1 MADKHTLAFE
11 IGVEE
16 IPAFDLDS
24 ANKQLEKMVPAAFA
38 DARIPFDSIEIHSS
52 PRRLIVM
59 AYGVADATEALVEEY
74 KGPAAKIAFD
84 ADGNPTK
91 AAIGFARG
99 KGLDPENLERR
110 EVNGTEYVFATKN
123 IPATPVADLLPEV
136 LTGFITAIKWPRSCR
151 WAAYREYF
159 VRPVRWIVAML
170 NDVVLP
176 VSFAGA
182 ASDNFTMGHR
192 VLAPGKH
199 TVDTAANLLNVVRAA
214 YVIPTQAERERI
226 IREGVAA
233 IEAETG
239 FTADL
244 PAKTLLEVVNLSE
257 YPQPLVSTFDEEFLQ
272 VPEEIIVDAMLM
284 HQRYFPLYD
293 AAGKLTNKFII
304 VSNGNPECA
313 ATIIDGNERVVRA
326 RLDDAKFFYEED
338 LKHPLES
345 YIEKL
350 DKVVFQESLG
360 TVRQKAE
367 RLEKLAGAL
376 SADAQLSA
384 ADAARRRSAPRA
396 CARPTW
402 SPTPSSS
409 SPASRASWAA
419 TTPPPPGKRPQV
431 AQRHRPSITS
441 PRFAGDALP
450 DTDGGPAWS
459 PWPTSSTPSAACS
472 PVGQGPTG
480 SSDPFALR
488 RSAIGIVNH
497 ARGGPAHRRSLA
509 AVDESLAS
517 YAAPGRRLRPRAA
530 VRAEVADF
538 FVTRTKVMLRDA
550 GRHRRRHRRRAGR
563 GRGGA
568 CWSSAQRARALEA
581 ARAKR
586 CAKRSTTWPR
596 PTPART
602 TCASPKLGEDVD
614 DSLLTDPERA
624 LASARGQPPSR
635 RVAAALV
642 VRRLRGRAVPGCA
655 ALRAPIDGFFADVM
669 VMDEDAALRDNRL
682 RLLNRF
688 VAVFANVADF
698 GRSWRNRSR
707 ATVAGFSQTAERLVR
722 CEAPT
727 HLACFAR
734 RRKLAYRSTLR
745 LPPAGGRSG
754 TAAAS
759 PLTLQGTSLE
769 GGRDARRVR
778 RHTRTPRP
786 LPTIHV
792 VSDSVGL
799 DGTGGGPC
807 RRRPVRRHEPQHRGA
822 APCALV
828 RGGQAASSPSTARLH
843 QPPVRRRAPA
853 RLLHAG
859 RRRPAPSR
867 CADYCESASTTWWRS
882 TS

>member
-38 DARIPFDSIEIHSS
+38 DARIPYDSIEIHSS

-99 KGLDPENLERR
+99 KGLSPESLERR

-123 IPATPVADLLPEV
+123 IPATPVADLLPDV
-136 LTGFITAIKWPRSCR
+136 LAGFITAIKWPRSCR

-170 NDVVLP
+170 DDDVLP

-182 ASDNFTMGHR
+182 ESSNFTMGHR

-199 TVDTAANLLNVVRAA
+199 AVDTAANLLDVIRAA

-367 RLEKLAGAL
+367 RLEKLACAL
-376 SADAQLSA
+376 SADAQLDA
-384 ADAARRRSAPRA
+384 ADAADAKRA
-396 CARPTW
+396 ARLCKADLVTNAVIEFT
-402 SPTPSSS
+402 SVQGVMGSYYAA
-409 SPASRASWAA
+409 ASGE
-419 TTPPPPGKRPQV
+419 TPQV
-431 AQRHRPSITS
+431 AQAIGQHYQ

-450 DTDGGPAWS
+450 DTTVGKLVALADKLDTICGLFA
-459 PWPTSSTPSAACS
+459 
-472 PVGQGPTG
+472 VGQGPTG

-488 RSAIGIVNH
+488 RSAIGIVNMLE
-497 ARGGPAHRRSLA
+497 AGLPISLA
-509 AVDESLAS
+509 AAIDESLAS
-517 YAAPGRRLRPRAA
+517 FAAQGVAFDAAA
-530 VRAEVADF
+530 VRAEVVDF

-550 GRHRRRHRRRAGR
+550 GVNADTIDAVLAAGVEEP
-563 GRGGA
+563 A
-568 CWSSAQRARALEA
+568 VISQRAHALED
-581 ARAKR
+581 ARAND
-586 CAKRSTTWPR
+586 AETFDNLATAY
-596 PTPART
+596 AR
-602 TCASPKLGEDVD
+602 ANNLRKPELGEDVD
-614 DSLLTDPERA
+614 DALLTEPERA
-624 LASARGQPPSR
+624 LAGAVATAEQAVASALASDDF
-635 RVAAALV
+635 AAALSQ
-642 VRRLRGRAVPGCA
+642 LA

-698 GRSWRNRSR
+698 GKMAKS
-707 ATVAGFSQTAERLVR
+707 
-722 CEAPT
+722 
-727 HLACFAR
+727 
-734 RRKLAYRSTLR
+734 K
-745 LPPAGGRSG
+745 
-754 TAAAS
+754 
-759 PLTLQGTSLE
+759 
-769 GGRDARRVR
+769 
-778 RHTRTPRP
+778 
-786 LPTIHV
+786 
-792 VSDSVGL
+792 
-799 DGTGGGPC
+799 
-807 RRRPVRRHEPQHRGA
+807 
-822 APCALV
+822 
-828 RGGQAASSPSTARLH
+828 
-843 QPPVRRRAPA
+843 
-853 RLLHAG
+853 
-859 RRRPAPSR
+859 
-867 CADYCESASTTWWRS
+867 
-882 TS
+882 

>member
-38 DARIPFDSIEIHSS
+38 DARIPYDSIEIHSS

-99 KGLDPENLERR
+99 KGLSPESLERR

-123 IPATPVADLLPEV
+123 IPATPVADLLPDV
-136 LTGFITAIKWPRSCR
+136 LAGFITAIKWPRSCR

-170 NDVVLP
+170 DDVVLP

-182 ASDNFTMGHR
+182 ESSNFTMGHR

-199 TVDTAANLLNVVRAA
+199 TVDTAANLLDVIRAA

-338 LKHPLES
+338 LKRPLES

-367 RLEKLAGAL
+367 RLEKLACAL

-384 ADAARRRSAPRA
+384 ADAADAQRA
-396 CARPTW
+396 ARLCKADLVTNAVIEFT
-402 SPTPSSS
+402 SVQGVMGSYYAA
-409 SPASRASWAA
+409 ASGE
-419 TTPPPPGKRPQV
+419 TPQV
-431 AQRHRPSITS
+431 AQAIGQHYQ

-450 DTDGGPAWS
+450 DTTVGKLVALADKLDTICGLFA
-459 PWPTSSTPSAACS
+459 
-472 PVGQGPTG
+472 VGQGPTG

-488 RSAIGIVNH
+488 RSAIGIVNMLET
-497 ARGGPAHRRSLA
+497 GLPISLA
-509 AVDESLAS
+509 AAIDESLAS
-517 YAAPGRRLRPRAA
+517 FADQGVAFDAAA
-530 VRAEVADF
+530 VRAEVVDF

-550 GRHRRRHRRRAGR
+550 GISADTIDAVLAAGVEEP
-563 GRGGA
+563 A
-568 CWSSAQRARALEA
+568 VISQRAHALED
-581 ARAKR
+581 ARAND
-586 CAKRSTTWPR
+586 AETFDNLATAY
-596 PTPART
+596 AR
-602 TCASPKLGEDVD
+602 ANNLRKPELGEDVD
-614 DSLLTDPERA
+614 DALLTEPERA
-624 LASARGQPPSR
+624 LAGAVATAEQA
-635 RVAAALV
+635 VAAALTSDDFAAA
-642 VRRLRGRAVPGCA
+642 LSQLA

-698 GRSWRNRSR
+698 GKMAKS
-707 ATVAGFSQTAERLVR
+707 
-722 CEAPT
+722 
-727 HLACFAR
+727 
-734 RRKLAYRSTLR
+734 K
-745 LPPAGGRSG
+745 
-754 TAAAS
+754 
-759 PLTLQGTSLE
+759 
-769 GGRDARRVR
+769 
-778 RHTRTPRP
+778 
-786 LPTIHV
+786 
-792 VSDSVGL
+792 
-799 DGTGGGPC
+799 
-807 RRRPVRRHEPQHRGA
+807 
-822 APCALV
+822 
-828 RGGQAASSPSTARLH
+828 
-843 QPPVRRRAPA
+843 
-853 RLLHAG
+853 
-859 RRRPAPSR
+859 
-867 CADYCESASTTWWRS
+867 
-882 TS
+882 

>member
-38 DARIPFDSIEIHSS
+38 DARIPYDSIEIHSS

-99 KGLDPENLERR
+99 KGLSPESLERR

-123 IPATPVADLLPEV
+123 IPATPVADLLPDV
-136 LTGFITAIKWPRSCR
+136 LAGFITAIKWPRSCR

-170 NDVVLP
+170 DDVVLP
-176 VSFAGA
+176 VSYAGA
-182 ASDNFTMGHR
+182 ESSNFTMGHR

-199 TVDTAANLLNVVRAA
+199 TVDTAANLLDVIRAA

-293 AAGKLTNKFII
+293 ADGKLTNKFII

-367 RLEKLAGAL
+367 RLEKLACDL
-376 SADAQLSA
+376 SADAQLDA
-384 ADAARRRSAPRA
+384 ADAADAKRA
-396 CARPTW
+396 ARLCKADLVTNAVIEFT
-402 SPTPSSS
+402 SVQGVMGSYYAA
-409 SPASRASWAA
+409 ASGE
-419 TTPPPPGKRPQV
+419 TPQV
-431 AQRHRPSITS
+431 AQAIGQHYQ

-450 DTDGGPAWS
+450 DTTVGKLVALADKLDTICGLFA
-459 PWPTSSTPSAACS
+459 
-472 PVGQGPTG
+472 VGQGPTG

-488 RSAIGIVNH
+488 RSAIGIVNMLE
-497 ARGGPAHRRSLA
+497 AGLPISLA
-509 AVDESLAS
+509 AAIDESLAS
-517 YAAPGRRLRPRAA
+517 FADQGVAFDAAA
-530 VRAEVADF
+530 VRAEVVDF

-550 GRHRRRHRRRAGR
+550 GINADTIDAVLAAGVEEP
-563 GRGGA
+563 A
-568 CWSSAQRARALEA
+568 VISQRAHALED
-581 ARAKR
+581 ARAND
-586 CAKRSTTWPR
+586 AETFDNLATAY
-596 PTPART
+596 AR
-602 TCASPKLGEDVD
+602 ANNLRKPELGEDVD
-614 DSLLTDPERA
+614 DALLTDPERA
-624 LASARGQPPSR
+624 LAGAVATAEQAVADALASDDF
-635 RVAAALV
+635 AAALSQ
-642 VRRLRGRAVPGCA
+642 LA

-698 GRSWRNRSR
+698 GKMAKS
-707 ATVAGFSQTAERLVR
+707 
-722 CEAPT
+722 
-727 HLACFAR
+727 
-734 RRKLAYRSTLR
+734 K
-745 LPPAGGRSG
+745 
-754 TAAAS
+754 
-759 PLTLQGTSLE
+759 
-769 GGRDARRVR
+769 
-778 RHTRTPRP
+778 
-786 LPTIHV
+786 
-792 VSDSVGL
+792 
-799 DGTGGGPC
+799 
-807 RRRPVRRHEPQHRGA
+807 
-822 APCALV
+822 
-828 RGGQAASSPSTARLH
+828 
-843 QPPVRRRAPA
+843 
-853 RLLHAG
+853 
-859 RRRPAPSR
+859 
-867 CADYCESASTTWWRS
+867 
-882 TS
+882 

>member
-38 DARIPFDSIEIHSS
+38 DARIPYDSIEIHSS

-99 KGLDPENLERR
+99 KGLSPESLERR

-123 IPATPVADLLPEV
+123 IPATPVADLLPDV
-136 LTGFITAIKWPRSCR
+136 LAGFITAIKWPRSCR

-170 NDVVLP
+170 DDVVLP

-182 ASDNFTMGHR
+182 EPSNFTMGHR

-199 TVDTAANLLNVVRAA
+199 TVDTAANLLDVIRAA

-233 IEAETG
+233 IEADTG

-257 YPQPLVSTFDEEFLQ
+257 YPQPIVSTFDEEFLQ

-293 AAGKLTNKFII
+293 AVGKLTNKFII

-367 RLEKLAGAL
+367 RLEKLACAL

-384 ADAARRRSAPRA
+384 ADAADAKRA
-396 CARPTW
+396 ARLCKADLVTNAVIEFT
-402 SPTPSSS
+402 SVQGVMGSYYAA
-409 SPASRASWAA
+409 ASGE
-419 TTPPPPGKRPQV
+419 TPQV
-431 AQRHRPSITS
+431 AQAIGQHYQ

-450 DTDGGPAWS
+450 DTTVGKLVALADKLDTICGLFA
-459 PWPTSSTPSAACS
+459 
-472 PVGQGPTG
+472 VGQGPTG

-488 RSAIGIVNH
+488 RSAIGIVNMLE
-497 ARGGPAHRRSLA
+497 AGLPISLA
-509 AVDESLAS
+509 AAIDESLAS
-517 YAAPGRRLRPRAA
+517 FAAQGVAFDAAA
-530 VRAEVADF
+530 VRAEVVDF

-550 GRHRRRHRRRAGR
+550 GVNADTIDAVLAAGVEEP
-563 GRGGA
+563 A
-568 CWSSAQRARALEA
+568 VISQRAHALED
-581 ARAKR
+581 ARAND
-586 CAKRSTTWPR
+586 AETFDNLATAY
-596 PTPART
+596 AR
-602 TCASPKLGEDVD
+602 ANNLRKPELGEDVD
-614 DSLLTDPERA
+614 DALLTDPERA
-624 LASARGQPPSR
+624 LAGAVATAEQA
-635 RVAAALV
+635 VAAALESDDFAAA
-642 VRRLRGRAVPGCA
+642 LSQLA

-698 GRSWRNRSR
+698 GKMAKS
-707 ATVAGFSQTAERLVR
+707 
-722 CEAPT
+722 
-727 HLACFAR
+727 
-734 RRKLAYRSTLR
+734 K
-745 LPPAGGRSG
+745 
-754 TAAAS
+754 
-759 PLTLQGTSLE
+759 
-769 GGRDARRVR
+769 
-778 RHTRTPRP
+778 
-786 LPTIHV
+786 
-792 VSDSVGL
+792 
-799 DGTGGGPC
+799 
-807 RRRPVRRHEPQHRGA
+807 
-822 APCALV
+822 
-828 RGGQAASSPSTARLH
+828 
-843 QPPVRRRAPA
+843 
-853 RLLHAG
+853 
-859 RRRPAPSR
+859 
-867 CADYCESASTTWWRS
+867 
-882 TS
+882 

>member
-99 KGLDPENLERR
+99 KGLSPENLERR

-170 NDVVLP
+170 DDVVLP

-367 RLEKLAGAL
+367 RLEKLACAL
-376 SADAQLSA
+376 SADAQLDA
-384 ADAARRRSAPRA
+384 ADAADAKRA
-396 CARPTW
+396 ARLCKADLVTNAVIEFT
-402 SPTPSSS
+402 SVQGVMGSYYAA
-409 SPASRASWAA
+409 ASGE
-419 TTPPPPGKRPQV
+419 TPQV
-431 AQRHRPSITS
+431 AQAIGQHYQ

-450 DTDGGPAWS
+450 DTTVGKLVALADKLDTICGLFA
-459 PWPTSSTPSAACS
+459 
-472 PVGQGPTG
+472 VGQGPTG

-488 RSAIGIVNH
+488 RSAIGIVNMLE
-497 ARGGPAHRRSLA
+497 AGLPISLA
-509 AVDESLAS
+509 AAIDESLAS
-517 YAAPGRRLRPRAA
+517 FAAQGVAFDAAA
-530 VRAEVADF
+530 VRAEVVDF

-550 GRHRRRHRRRAGR
+550 GVNADTIDAVLAAGVEEP
-563 GRGGA
+563 A
-568 CWSSAQRARALEA
+568 VISQRAHALED
-581 ARAKR
+581 ARAND
-586 CAKRSTTWPR
+586 AETFDNLATAY
-596 PTPART
+596 AR
-602 TCASPKLGEDVD
+602 ANNLRKPELGEGVD

-624 LASARGQPPSR
+624 LASAVATAEQA
-635 RVAAALV
+635 VAAALESDDFAAA
-642 VRRLRGRAVPGCA
+642 LSQLA

-698 GRSWRNRSR
+698 GKMAKS
-707 ATVAGFSQTAERLVR
+707 
-722 CEAPT
+722 
-727 HLACFAR
+727 
-734 RRKLAYRSTLR
+734 K
-745 LPPAGGRSG
+745 
-754 TAAAS
+754 
-759 PLTLQGTSLE
+759 
-769 GGRDARRVR
+769 
-778 RHTRTPRP
+778 
-786 LPTIHV
+786 
-792 VSDSVGL
+792 
-799 DGTGGGPC
+799 
-807 RRRPVRRHEPQHRGA
+807 
-822 APCALV
+822 
-828 RGGQAASSPSTARLH
+828 
-843 QPPVRRRAPA
+843 
-853 RLLHAG
+853 
-859 RRRPAPSR
+859 
-867 CADYCESASTTWWRS
+867 
-882 TS
+882 

>member
-38 DARIPFDSIEIHSS
+38 DARIPYDSIEIHSS

-99 KGLDPENLERR
+99 KGLSPENLERR

-123 IPATPVADLLPEV
+123 IPATPVADLLPDV
-136 LTGFITAIKWPRSCR
+136 LAGFITAIKWPRSCR

-170 NDVVLP
+170 DDVVLP
-176 VSFAGA
+176 VSYAGA
-182 ASDNFTMGHR
+182 ESSNFTMGHR

-199 TVDTAANLLNVVRAA
+199 VVDTAANLLDVIRAA

-367 RLEKLAGAL
+367 RLEKLACAL
-376 SADAQLSA
+376 SADAQLDA
-384 ADAARRRSAPRA
+384 ADAADAKRA
-396 CARPTW
+396 ARLCKADLVTNAVIEFT
-402 SPTPSSS
+402 SVQGVMGSYYAA
-409 SPASRASWAA
+409 ASGE
-419 TTPPPPGKRPQV
+419 TPQV
-431 AQRHRPSITS
+431 AQAIGQHYQ

-450 DTDGGPAWS
+450 DTTVGKLVALADKLDTICGLFA
-459 PWPTSSTPSAACS
+459 
-472 PVGQGPTG
+472 VGQGPTG

-488 RSAIGIVNH
+488 RSAIGIVNMLE
-497 ARGGPAHRRSLA
+497 AGLPISLA
-509 AVDESLAS
+509 AAIDESLAS
-517 YAAPGRRLRPRAA
+517 FAAQGVAFDAAA
-530 VRAEVADF
+530 VRAEVVDF
-538 FVTRTKVMLRDA
+538 FVTRTKVMLRDTGVNADTIDAVLAA
-550 GRHRRRHRRRAGR
+550 GVEEPAVI
-563 GRGGA
+563 
-568 CWSSAQRARALEA
+568 SQRAHALED
-581 ARAKR
+581 ARAND
-586 CAKRSTTWPR
+586 AETFDNLATAY
-596 PTPART
+596 AR
-602 TCASPKLGEDVD
+602 ANNLRKPELGENVD
-614 DSLLTDPERA
+614 DALLTDPERA
-624 LASARGQPPSR
+624 LASAVATAEQAVSAALASDDF
-635 RVAAALV
+635 AAALSQ
-642 VRRLRGRAVPGCA
+642 LA

-698 GRSWRNRSR
+698 GKMAKS
-707 ATVAGFSQTAERLVR
+707 
-722 CEAPT
+722 
-727 HLACFAR
+727 
-734 RRKLAYRSTLR
+734 K
-745 LPPAGGRSG
+745 
-754 TAAAS
+754 
-759 PLTLQGTSLE
+759 
-769 GGRDARRVR
+769 
-778 RHTRTPRP
+778 
-786 LPTIHV
+786 
-792 VSDSVGL
+792 
-799 DGTGGGPC
+799 
-807 RRRPVRRHEPQHRGA
+807 
-822 APCALV
+822 
-828 RGGQAASSPSTARLH
+828 
-843 QPPVRRRAPA
+843 
-853 RLLHAG
+853 
-859 RRRPAPSR
+859 
-867 CADYCESASTTWWRS
+867 
-882 TS
+882 

>member
-38 DARIPFDSIEIHSS
+38 DARIPYDSIEIHSS

-99 KGLDPENLERR
+99 KGLSPESLERR

-123 IPATPVADLLPEV
+123 IPATPVADLLPDV
-136 LTGFITAIKWPRSCR
+136 LAGFITAIKWPRSCR

-170 NDVVLP
+170 DDVVLP

-182 ASDNFTMGHR
+182 ESSNFTMGHR

-199 TVDTAANLLNVVRAA
+199 AVDTAANLLDVIRAA

-367 RLEKLAGAL
+367 RLEKLACAL

-384 ADAARRRSAPRA
+384 ADAADAKRA
-396 CARPTW
+396 ARLCKADLVTNAVIEFT
-402 SPTPSSS
+402 SVQGVMGSYYAA
-409 SPASRASWAA
+409 ASGE
-419 TTPPPPGKRPQV
+419 TPQV
-431 AQRHRPSITS
+431 AQAIGQHYQ

-450 DTDGGPAWS
+450 DTTVGKLVALADKLDTICGLFA
-459 PWPTSSTPSAACS
+459 
-472 PVGQGPTG
+472 VGQGPTG

-488 RSAIGIVNH
+488 RSAIGIVNMLETGL
-497 ARGGPAHRRSLA
+497 AISLA
-509 AVDESLAS
+509 AAIDESLAS
-517 YAAPGRRLRPRAA
+517 FAAQGVAFDAAA
-530 VRAEVADF
+530 VRAEVVDF
-538 FVTRTKVMLRDA
+538 FVTRTKVMLRD
-550 GRHRRRHRRRAGR
+550 
-563 GRGGA
+563 GGVNA
-568 CWSSAQRARALEA
+568 DTIDAVLAADVEEPAVISQRAHALED
-581 ARAKR
+581 ARAND
-586 CAKRSTTWPR
+586 AETFDNLATAY
-596 PTPART
+596 AR
-602 TCASPKLGEDVD
+602 ANNLRKPELGEGVD
-614 DSLLTDPERA
+614 DALLTEPERA
-624 LASARGQPPSR
+624 LAGAVATAEQAVASALASDDF
-635 RVAAALV
+635 AAALSQ
-642 VRRLRGRAVPGCA
+642 LA

-698 GRSWRNRSR
+698 GKMAKS
-707 ATVAGFSQTAERLVR
+707 
-722 CEAPT
+722 
-727 HLACFAR
+727 
-734 RRKLAYRSTLR
+734 K
-745 LPPAGGRSG
+745 
-754 TAAAS
+754 
-759 PLTLQGTSLE
+759 
-769 GGRDARRVR
+769 
-778 RHTRTPRP
+778 
-786 LPTIHV
+786 
-792 VSDSVGL
+792 
-799 DGTGGGPC
+799 
-807 RRRPVRRHEPQHRGA
+807 
-822 APCALV
+822 
-828 RGGQAASSPSTARLH
+828 
-843 QPPVRRRAPA
+843 
-853 RLLHAG
+853 
-859 RRRPAPSR
+859 
-867 CADYCESASTTWWRS
+867 
-882 TS
+882 

>member
-38 DARIPFDSIEIHSS
+38 DARIPYDSIEIHSS

-99 KGLDPENLERR
+99 KGLSPESLERR

-123 IPATPVADLLPEV
+123 IPATPVADLLPDV
-136 LTGFITAIKWPRSCR
+136 LAGFITAIKWPRSCR

-170 NDVVLP
+170 DDVVLP

-182 ASDNFTMGHR
+182 ESSNFTMGHR

-199 TVDTAANLLNVVRAA
+199 AVDTAANLLDVIRAA

-367 RLEKLAGAL
+367 RLEKLACAL

-384 ADAARRRSAPRA
+384 ADAADAKRA
-396 CARPTW
+396 ARLCKADLVTNAVIEFT
-402 SPTPSSS
+402 SVQGVMGSYYAA
-409 SPASRASWAA
+409 ASGE
-419 TTPPPPGKRPQV
+419 TPQV
-431 AQRHRPSITS
+431 AQAIGQHYQ

-450 DTDGGPAWS
+450 DTTVGKLVALADKLDTICGLFA
-459 PWPTSSTPSAACS
+459 
-472 PVGQGPTG
+472 VGQGPTG

-488 RSAIGIVNH
+488 RSAIGIVNMLET
-497 ARGGPAHRRSLA
+497 GLPISLA
-509 AVDESLAS
+509 AAIDESLAS
-517 YAAPGRRLRPRAA
+517 FAAQGVAFAAAA
-530 VRAEVADF
+530 VRAEVVDF
-538 FVTRTKVMLRDA
+538 FVTRTKVMLRDGGVNADTIDAVLAA
-550 GRHRRRHRRRAGR
+550 GVEEPAVI
-563 GRGGA
+563 
-568 CWSSAQRARALEA
+568 SQRAHALED
-581 ARAKR
+581 ARAND
-586 CAKRSTTWPR
+586 AETFDNLATAY
-596 PTPART
+596 AR
-602 TCASPKLGEDVD
+602 ANNLRKPELGEDVD
-614 DSLLTDPERA
+614 DALLTEPERA
-624 LASARGQPPSR
+624 LAGAVATAEQAVASALASDDF
-635 RVAAALV
+635 AAALSQ
-642 VRRLRGRAVPGCA
+642 LA

-698 GRSWRNRSR
+698 GKMAKS
-707 ATVAGFSQTAERLVR
+707 
-722 CEAPT
+722 
-727 HLACFAR
+727 
-734 RRKLAYRSTLR
+734 K
-745 LPPAGGRSG
+745 
-754 TAAAS
+754 
-759 PLTLQGTSLE
+759 
-769 GGRDARRVR
+769 
-778 RHTRTPRP
+778 
-786 LPTIHV
+786 
-792 VSDSVGL
+792 
-799 DGTGGGPC
+799 
-807 RRRPVRRHEPQHRGA
+807 
-822 APCALV
+822 
-828 RGGQAASSPSTARLH
+828 
-843 QPPVRRRAPA
+843 
-853 RLLHAG
+853 
-859 RRRPAPSR
+859 
-867 CADYCESASTTWWRS
+867 
-882 TS
+882 

>member
-38 DARIPFDSIEIHSS
+38 DARIPYDSIEIHSS

-99 KGLDPENLERR
+99 KGLSPESLERR

-123 IPATPVADLLPEV
+123 IPATPVADLLPDV
-136 LTGFITAIKWPRSCR
+136 LAGFITAIKWPRSCR

-170 NDVVLP
+170 DDVVLP

-182 ASDNFTMGHR
+182 ESSNFTMGHR

-199 TVDTAANLLNVVRAA
+199 TVDTAANLLDVIRAA

-257 YPQPLVSTFDEEFLQ
+257 YPQPLVSIFDEEFLQ

-376 SADAQLSA
+376 SADAQLGA
-384 ADAARRRSAPRA
+384 ADAADAQRA
-396 CARPTW
+396 ARLCKADLVTNAVIEFT
-402 SPTPSSS
+402 SVQGVMGSYYAA
-409 SPASRASWAA
+409 ASGE
-419 TTPPPPGKRPQV
+419 TPQV
-431 AQRHRPSITS
+431 AQAIGQHYQ

-450 DTDGGPAWS
+450 DTTVGQLVALADKLDTICGLFA
-459 PWPTSSTPSAACS
+459 
-472 PVGQGPTG
+472 VGQGPTG

-488 RSAIGIVNH
+488 RSAIGIVNMLE
-497 ARGGPAHRRSLA
+497 AGLPISLA
-509 AVDESLAS
+509 AAIDESLAS
-517 YAAPGRRLRPRAA
+517 FATQGVAFDAAA
-530 VRAEVADF
+530 VRAEVVDF
-538 FVTRTKVMLRDA
+538 FVTRTKVMLRDGGVNADTIDAVLAA
-550 GRHRRRHRRRAGR
+550 GVEEPAVV
-563 GRGGA
+563 
-568 CWSSAQRARALEA
+568 SQRAHALED
-581 ARAKR
+581 ARAND
-586 CAKRSTTWPR
+586 AETFDNLATAY
-596 PTPART
+596 AR
-602 TCASPKLGEDVD
+602 ANNLRKPELGEDVD
-614 DSLLTDPERA
+614 DALLTEPERA
-624 LASARGQPPSR
+624 LAGAVATAEQAVASALASDDF
-635 RVAAALV
+635 AAALSQ
-642 VRRLRGRAVPGCA
+642 LA

-698 GRSWRNRSR
+698 GKMAKS
-707 ATVAGFSQTAERLVR
+707 
-722 CEAPT
+722 
-727 HLACFAR
+727 
-734 RRKLAYRSTLR
+734 K
-745 LPPAGGRSG
+745 
-754 TAAAS
+754 
-759 PLTLQGTSLE
+759 
-769 GGRDARRVR
+769 
-778 RHTRTPRP
+778 
-786 LPTIHV
+786 
-792 VSDSVGL
+792 
-799 DGTGGGPC
+799 
-807 RRRPVRRHEPQHRGA
+807 
-822 APCALV
+822 
-828 RGGQAASSPSTARLH
+828 
-843 QPPVRRRAPA
+843 
-853 RLLHAG
+853 
-859 RRRPAPSR
+859 
-867 CADYCESASTTWWRS
+867 
-882 TS
+882 

>member
-38 DARIPFDSIEIHSS
+38 DARIPYDSIEIHSS

-99 KGLDPENLERR
+99 KGLSPENLERR

-123 IPATPVADLLPEV
+123 IPATPVADLLPDV
-136 LTGFITAIKWPRSCR
+136 LAGFITAIKWPRSCR

-170 NDVVLP
+170 DDVVLP

-182 ASDNFTMGHR
+182 ESSNFTMGHR

-199 TVDTAANLLNVVRAA
+199 TVDTAANLLDVIRAA

-360 TVRQKAE
+360 TVRQKAV
-367 RLEKLAGAL
+367 RLEKLACAL

-384 ADAARRRSAPRA
+384 ADAADAKRA
-396 CARPTW
+396 ARLCKADLVTNAVIEFT
-402 SPTPSSS
+402 SVQGVMGSYYAA
-409 SPASRASWAA
+409 ASGE
-419 TTPPPPGKRPQV
+419 TPQV
-431 AQRHRPSITS
+431 AQAIGQHYQ

-450 DTDGGPAWS
+450 DTTVGKLVALADKLDTICGLFA
-459 PWPTSSTPSAACS
+459 
-472 PVGQGPTG
+472 VGQGPTG

-488 RSAIGIVNH
+488 RSAIGIVNMLET
-497 ARGGPAHRRSLA
+497 GLPISLA
-509 AVDESLAS
+509 AAIDESLAS
-517 YAAPGRRLRPRAA
+517 FAAQGVAFDAAA
-530 VRAEVADF
+530 VRAEVVDF
-538 FVTRTKVMLRDA
+538 FVTRTKVMLRDGGVNADTIDAVLAA
-550 GRHRRRHRRRAGR
+550 GVEEPAVI
-563 GRGGA
+563 
-568 CWSSAQRARALEA
+568 SQRAHALED
-581 ARAKR
+581 ARAND
-586 CAKRSTTWPR
+586 AETFDNLATAY
-596 PTPART
+596 AR
-602 TCASPKLGEDVD
+602 ANNLRKPELGEDVD
-614 DSLLTDPERA
+614 DALLTEPERA
-624 LASARGQPPSR
+624 LAGAVATAEQAVASALASDDF
-635 RVAAALV
+635 AAALSQ
-642 VRRLRGRAVPGCA
+642 LA

-698 GRSWRNRSR
+698 GKMAKS
-707 ATVAGFSQTAERLVR
+707 
-722 CEAPT
+722 
-727 HLACFAR
+727 
-734 RRKLAYRSTLR
+734 K
-745 LPPAGGRSG
+745 
-754 TAAAS
+754 
-759 PLTLQGTSLE
+759 
-769 GGRDARRVR
+769 
-778 RHTRTPRP
+778 
-786 LPTIHV
+786 
-792 VSDSVGL
+792 
-799 DGTGGGPC
+799 
-807 RRRPVRRHEPQHRGA
+807 
-822 APCALV
+822 
-828 RGGQAASSPSTARLH
+828 
-843 QPPVRRRAPA
+843 
-853 RLLHAG
+853 
-859 RRRPAPSR
+859 
-867 CADYCESASTTWWRS
+867 
-882 TS
+882 

>member
-38 DARIPFDSIEIHSS
+38 DARIPYDSIEIHSS

-99 KGLDPENLERR
+99 KGLSPESLERR

-123 IPATPVADLLPEV
+123 IPATPVADLLPDV
-136 LTGFITAIKWPRSCR
+136 LAGFITAIKWPRSCR

-170 NDVVLP
+170 DDVVLP

-182 ASDNFTMGHR
+182 ESSNFTMGHR

-199 TVDTAANLLNVVRAA
+199 TVDTAANLLDVIRAA

-360 TVRQKAE
+360 TVRQKAV
-367 RLEKLAGAL
+367 RLEKLACAL
-376 SADAQLSA
+376 SAGAQLSA
-384 ADAARRRSAPRA
+384 ADAADAKRA
-396 CARPTW
+396 ARLCKADLVTNAVIEFT
-402 SPTPSSS
+402 SVQGVMGSYYAA
-409 SPASRASWAA
+409 ASGE
-419 TTPPPPGKRPQV
+419 TPQV
-431 AQRHRPSITS
+431 AQAIGQHYQ

-450 DTDGGPAWS
+450 DTTVGKLVALADKLDTICGLFA
-459 PWPTSSTPSAACS
+459 
-472 PVGQGPTG
+472 VGQGPTG

-488 RSAIGIVNH
+488 RSAIGIVNMLET
-497 ARGGPAHRRSLA
+497 GLPISLA
-509 AVDESLAS
+509 AAIDESLAS
-517 YAAPGRRLRPRAA
+517 FAAQGVAFDAAA
-530 VRAEVADF
+530 VRAEVVDF
-538 FVTRTKVMLRDA
+538 FVTRTKVMLRDGGVNADTIDAVLAA
-550 GRHRRRHRRRAGR
+550 GVEEPAVI
-563 GRGGA
+563 
-568 CWSSAQRARALEA
+568 SQRAHALED
-581 ARAKR
+581 ARAND
-586 CAKRSTTWPR
+586 AETFDNLATAY
-596 PTPART
+596 AR
-602 TCASPKLGEDVD
+602 ANNLRKPELGEDVD
-614 DSLLTDPERA
+614 DALLTEPERA
-624 LASARGQPPSR
+624 LAGAVATAEQAVASALASDDF
-635 RVAAALV
+635 AAALSQ
-642 VRRLRGRAVPGCA
+642 LA

-698 GRSWRNRSR
+698 GKMAKS
-707 ATVAGFSQTAERLVR
+707 
-722 CEAPT
+722 
-727 HLACFAR
+727 
-734 RRKLAYRSTLR
+734 K
-745 LPPAGGRSG
+745 
-754 TAAAS
+754 
-759 PLTLQGTSLE
+759 
-769 GGRDARRVR
+769 
-778 RHTRTPRP
+778 
-786 LPTIHV
+786 
-792 VSDSVGL
+792 
-799 DGTGGGPC
+799 
-807 RRRPVRRHEPQHRGA
+807 
-822 APCALV
+822 
-828 RGGQAASSPSTARLH
+828 
-843 QPPVRRRAPA
+843 
-853 RLLHAG
+853 
-859 RRRPAPSR
+859 
-867 CADYCESASTTWWRS
+867 
-882 TS
+882 

>member
-38 DARIPFDSIEIHSS
+38 DARIPYDSIEIHSS

-99 KGLDPENLERR
+99 KGLSPESLERR

-123 IPATPVADLLPEV
+123 IPATPVADLLPDV
-136 LTGFITAIKWPRSCR
+136 LAGFITAIKWPRSCR

-170 NDVVLP
+170 DDVVLP

-182 ASDNFTMGHR
+182 ESSNFTMGHR

-199 TVDTAANLLNVVRAA
+199 TVDTAANLLDVIRAA

-257 YPQPLVSTFDEEFLQ
+257 YPQPLVSAFDEEFLQ

-367 RLEKLAGAL
+367 RLEKLACAL
-376 SADAQLSA
+376 SADAQLDA
-384 ADAARRRSAPRA
+384 ADAADAKRA
-396 CARPTW
+396 ARLCKADLVTNAVIEFT
-402 SPTPSSS
+402 SVQGVMGSYYAA
-409 SPASRASWAA
+409 ASGE
-419 TTPPPPGKRPQV
+419 TPQV
-431 AQRHRPSITS
+431 AQAIGQHYQ

-450 DTDGGPAWS
+450 DTTVGKLVALADKLDTICGLFA
-459 PWPTSSTPSAACS
+459 
-472 PVGQGPTG
+472 VGQGPTG

-488 RSAIGIVNH
+488 RSAIGIVNMLEV
-497 ARGGPAHRRSLA
+497 GLPISLA
-509 AVDESLAS
+509 AAIDESLAS
-517 YAAPGRRLRPRAA
+517 FAAQGVAFDAAA
-530 VRAEVADF
+530 VRAEVVDF
-538 FVTRTKVMLRDA
+538 FVTRTKVMLRDGGVNADTIDAVLAA
-550 GRHRRRHRRRAGR
+550 GVEEPAVI
-563 GRGGA
+563 
-568 CWSSAQRARALEA
+568 SQRAHALED
-581 ARAKR
+581 ARAND
-586 CAKRSTTWPR
+586 AETFDNLATAY
-596 PTPART
+596 AR
-602 TCASPKLGEDVD
+602 ANNLRKPELGEDVD
-614 DSLLTDPERA
+614 DALLTEPERA
-624 LASARGQPPSR
+624 LAGAVATAEQAVASALASDDF
-635 RVAAALV
+635 AAALSQ
-642 VRRLRGRAVPGCA
+642 LA

-698 GRSWRNRSR
+698 GKMAKS
-707 ATVAGFSQTAERLVR
+707 
-722 CEAPT
+722 
-727 HLACFAR
+727 
-734 RRKLAYRSTLR
+734 K
-745 LPPAGGRSG
+745 
-754 TAAAS
+754 
-759 PLTLQGTSLE
+759 
-769 GGRDARRVR
+769 
-778 RHTRTPRP
+778 
-786 LPTIHV
+786 
-792 VSDSVGL
+792 
-799 DGTGGGPC
+799 
-807 RRRPVRRHEPQHRGA
+807 
-822 APCALV
+822 
-828 RGGQAASSPSTARLH
+828 
-843 QPPVRRRAPA
+843 
-853 RLLHAG
+853 
-859 RRRPAPSR
+859 
-867 CADYCESASTTWWRS
+867 
-882 TS
+882 

>member
-38 DARIPFDSIEIHSS
+38 DARIPYDSIEIHSS

-99 KGLDPENLERR
+99 KGLSPESLERR

-123 IPATPVADLLPEV
+123 IPATPVADLLPDV
-136 LTGFITAIKWPRSCR
+136 LAGFITAIKWPRSCR

-170 NDVVLP
+170 DDVVLP

-182 ASDNFTMGHR
+182 ESSNFTMGHR

-199 TVDTAANLLNVVRAA
+199 TVDTAANLLDVIRAA

-257 YPQPLVSTFDEEFLQ
+257 YPQPLVSIFDEEFLQ

-367 RLEKLAGAL
+367 RLEKLACAL
-376 SADAQLSA
+376 SADAQLDA
-384 ADAARRRSAPRA
+384 ADAADAKRA
-396 CARPTW
+396 ARLCKADLVTNAVIEFT
-402 SPTPSSS
+402 SVQGVMGSYYAA
-409 SPASRASWAA
+409 ASGE
-419 TTPPPPGKRPQV
+419 TPQV
-431 AQRHRPSITS
+431 AQAIGQHYQ

-450 DTDGGPAWS
+450 DTTVGKLVALADKLDTICGLFA
-459 PWPTSSTPSAACS
+459 
-472 PVGQGPTG
+472 VGQGPTG

-488 RSAIGIVNH
+488 RSAIGIVNMLE
-497 ARGGPAHRRSLA
+497 AGLPISLA
-509 AVDESLAS
+509 AAIDESLAS
-517 YAAPGRRLRPRAA
+517 FAAQGVAFDAAA
-530 VRAEVADF
+530 VRAEVVDF
-538 FVTRTKVMLRDA
+538 FVTRTKVMLRDGGVNADTIDAVLAA
-550 GRHRRRHRRRAGR
+550 GVEEPAVI
-563 GRGGA
+563 
-568 CWSSAQRARALEA
+568 SQRAHALED
-581 ARAKR
+581 ARAND
-586 CAKRSTTWPR
+586 AETFDNLATAY
-596 PTPART
+596 AR
-602 TCASPKLGEDVD
+602 ANNLRKPELGEDVD
-614 DSLLTDPERA
+614 DALLTEPERA
-624 LASARGQPPSR
+624 LAGAVATAEQAVASALASDDF
-635 RVAAALV
+635 AAALSQ
-642 VRRLRGRAVPGCA
+642 LA

-698 GRSWRNRSR
+698 GKMAKS
-707 ATVAGFSQTAERLVR
+707 
-722 CEAPT
+722 
-727 HLACFAR
+727 
-734 RRKLAYRSTLR
+734 K
-745 LPPAGGRSG
+745 
-754 TAAAS
+754 
-759 PLTLQGTSLE
+759 
-769 GGRDARRVR
+769 
-778 RHTRTPRP
+778 
-786 LPTIHV
+786 
-792 VSDSVGL
+792 
-799 DGTGGGPC
+799 
-807 RRRPVRRHEPQHRGA
+807 
-822 APCALV
+822 
-828 RGGQAASSPSTARLH
+828 
-843 QPPVRRRAPA
+843 
-853 RLLHAG
+853 
-859 RRRPAPSR
+859 
-867 CADYCESASTTWWRS
+867 
-882 TS
+882 

>member
-38 DARIPFDSIEIHSS
+38 DARIPYDSIEIHSS

-99 KGLDPENLERR
+99 KGLSPESLERR

-123 IPATPVADLLPEV
+123 IPATPVADLLPDV
-136 LTGFITAIKWPRSCR
+136 LAGFITAIKWPRSCR

-170 NDVVLP
+170 DDVVLP

-182 ASDNFTMGHR
+182 ESSNFTMGHR

-199 TVDTAANLLNVVRAA
+199 AVDTAANLLDVIRAA

-367 RLEKLAGAL
+367 RLEKLACAL
-376 SADAQLSA
+376 SADAQLDA
-384 ADAARRRSAPRA
+384 ADAADAKRA
-396 CARPTW
+396 ARLCKADLVTNAVIEFT
-402 SPTPSSS
+402 SVQGVMGSYYAA
-409 SPASRASWAA
+409 ASGE
-419 TTPPPPGKRPQV
+419 TPQV
-431 AQRHRPSITS
+431 AQAIGQHYQ

-450 DTDGGPAWS
+450 DTTVGKLVALADKLDTICGLFA
-459 PWPTSSTPSAACS
+459 
-472 PVGQGPTG
+472 VGQGPTG

-488 RSAIGIVNH
+488 RSAIGIVNMLET
-497 ARGGPAHRRSLA
+497 GLPISLA
-509 AVDESLAS
+509 AAIDESLAS
-517 YAAPGRRLRPRAA
+517 FAAQGVAFDAAA
-530 VRAEVADF
+530 VRAEVVDF
-538 FVTRTKVMLRDA
+538 FVTRTKVMLRDGGVNADTIDAVLAA
-550 GRHRRRHRRRAGR
+550 GVEEPAVI
-563 GRGGA
+563 
-568 CWSSAQRARALEA
+568 SQRAHALED
-581 ARAKR
+581 ARAND
-586 CAKRSTTWPR
+586 AETFDNLATAY
-596 PTPART
+596 AR
-602 TCASPKLGEDVD
+602 ANNLRKPELGEGVD
-614 DSLLTDPERA
+614 DALLTEPERA
-624 LASARGQPPSR
+624 LAGAVATAEQAVASALASDDF
-635 RVAAALV
+635 AAALSQ
-642 VRRLRGRAVPGCA
+642 LA

-698 GRSWRNRSR
+698 GKMAKS
-707 ATVAGFSQTAERLVR
+707 
-722 CEAPT
+722 
-727 HLACFAR
+727 
-734 RRKLAYRSTLR
+734 K
-745 LPPAGGRSG
+745 
-754 TAAAS
+754 
-759 PLTLQGTSLE
+759 
-769 GGRDARRVR
+769 
-778 RHTRTPRP
+778 
-786 LPTIHV
+786 
-792 VSDSVGL
+792 
-799 DGTGGGPC
+799 
-807 RRRPVRRHEPQHRGA
+807 
-822 APCALV
+822 
-828 RGGQAASSPSTARLH
+828 
-843 QPPVRRRAPA
+843 
-853 RLLHAG
+853 
-859 RRRPAPSR
+859 
-867 CADYCESASTTWWRS
+867 
-882 TS
+882 